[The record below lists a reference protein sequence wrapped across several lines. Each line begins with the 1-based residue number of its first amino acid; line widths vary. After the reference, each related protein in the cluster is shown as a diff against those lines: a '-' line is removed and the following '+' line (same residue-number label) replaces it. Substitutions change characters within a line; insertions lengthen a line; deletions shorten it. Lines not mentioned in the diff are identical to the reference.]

1 MSNLQDLFA
10 KIERTS
16 SARGPVR
23 WIVAGLGNPGAEYRL
38 TRHNAGFLAVDY
50 IAQKHGCRLA
60 DAKFRAMCGEC
71 EIGGQRAILMQPQ
84 TFMNNSGEAV
94 GAAATFYKIPP
105 EQVVI
110 LYDDLNFEAGHMRIR
125 ASGSDGG
132 HNGMK
137 SIIYHLNSDHF
148 PRIRIGI
155 GNKPRPDYDLAAW
168 VLGKI
173 PEADQKAMFPVFE
186 AADDALND
194 IVAGRIDLAM
204 SRHNH

>member
-1 MSNLQDLFA
+1 MSNLFDLFA
-10 KIERTS
+10 KIEKPAAT
-16 SARGPVR
+16 RGPVS

-38 TRHNAGFLAVDY
+38 TRHNAGFMATDFV
-50 IAQKHGCRLA
+50 AQKRGCRLV
-60 DAKFRAMCGEC
+60 DAKFQALCGEC
-71 EIGGQRAILMQPQ
+71 EIGGQRVLLMQPQ

-94 GAAATFYKIPP
+94 GAAASFYKIPP
-105 EQVVI
+105 THIVI
-110 LYDDLNFEAGHMRIR
+110 LYDDLNFEPGHMRIR

-137 SIIYHLNSDHF
+137 SIIYHLNSDSF

-173 PEADQKAMFPVFE
+173 PEADQKAMFAVFG
-186 AADDALND
+186 AADEALDD
-194 IVAGRIDLAM
+194 IIGGRIDLAM
-204 SRHNH
+204 SRHNQ